1 LSKFSTKEKGE
12 MRNRTR
18 ANYEEAARLRA
29 QGQSYSEIGDQLG
42 CSKQYVAKL
51 LKGAPSSSTKP
62 STPAS
67 TDSVNQLTP
76 RQRRFAKGLAEGK
89 TQKQAAIEAAPP
101 VSATDNA
108 LEQWASR
115 TVRDPK
121 FQKGF
126 EAILAENGLSLAEIA
141 RVHRDNLAATKI
153 VATASQDGRITDV
166 LERPDYATRQRAVS
180 DGYRIHGK
188 MKPEAN
194 NEPPPPAKILVL
206 SQRDAERLR
215 VFTGGLPLPPNFQ
228 IAPEGVADG
237 LLDDESKTVDTSA
250 EEVLPQEVG

>member
-1 LSKFSTKEKGE
+1 

-51 LKGAPSSSTKP
+51 LKGAPGSSTKS

-67 TDSVNQLTP
+67 TESVNQLTI

-89 TQKQAAIEAAPP
+89 TQKQAAMEAAPP
-101 VSATDNA
+101 GTATDNA

-115 TVRDPK
+115 TVRDSK

-126 EAILAENGLSLAEIA
+126 EELLAENGLSLADIA
-141 RVHRDNLAATKI
+141 RVHRGNLAATKI
-153 VATASQDGRITDV
+153 VATASQDGKITDV
-166 LERPDYATRQRAVS
+166 LEQPDYATRQRAVA

-188 MKPEAN
+188 MKPASN
-194 NEPPPPAKILVL
+194 TEPPPPAKILVL
-206 SQRDAERLR
+206 SRQDAERLR
-215 VFTGGLPLPPNFQ
+215 VFTGGQPLPPVFQ
-228 IAPEGVADG
+228 IAPEGVADD
-237 LLDDESKTVDTSA
+237 LLDEESRTVDAIA
-250 EEVLPQEVG
+250 EEVLPQEAG